1 MRIGRFTITE
11 DFLCKA
17 SDHDLKR
24 LFLDL
29 RSYINKGRRK
39 KQDVKKY
46 EIELCYVQ
54 LEISLRS
61 EQRKKS
67 FKQRK

>member
-1 MRIGRFTITE
+1 MRVGRFIITE

-17 SDHDLKR
+17 SDYDLKK

-39 KQDVKKY
+39 KQNVKKY
-46 EIELCYVQ
+46 EVELCYVQ
-54 LEISLRS
+54 LEIALRS
-61 EQRKKS
+61 EQRGKS
-67 FKQRK
+67 YRQRK